1 MANNFCPLLSKEVC
15 LPECKKC
22 KDRPCEDFLLAIL
35 GDCNN
40 IDELDLL
47 NKKVLKA
54 LNGRQAVI
62 TSNKL
67 LDSPGYAISTS
78 NNFEFIY
85 SAAPNKEFGKIP
97 EMVLRYKQSA
107 VIFTDK
113 ETSERFIEELKKEL
127 ENLHIKRQI
136 PLRIFNLKKEASQ

>member
-1 MANNFCPLLSKEVC
+1 MANNICPFLTKEVC
-15 LPECKKC
+15 LQECKRC
-22 KDRPCEDFLLAIL
+22 KDRHCEDFLLAIL

-40 IDELDLL
+40 ISELDLL
-47 NKKVLKA
+47 NRKVLKA

-85 SAAPNKEFGKIP
+85 STAPNKEFGKIP
-97 EMVLRYKQSA
+97 EMVIRYKQSA

-113 ETSERFIEELKKEL
+113 ETSDRFIKELKQKL
-127 ENLHIKRQI
+127 DSLRIKRQI
-136 PLRIFNLKKEASQ
+136 PLRIFDLTKEA